1 MKELFLQFSTFN
13 GSLNGNRTVFV
24 GGEAPKGPE
33 QQVEQPKE
41 GDKKP
46 PESAES
52 AVRETKVEGAKAVKN
67 AKREVLRMEPIN
79 IEGRVQKPKQVMRMD
94 EVLIEGKVQ
103 KPKPLIRF
111 TEAEAGVI
119 QGKAPKQPM
128 RMEPLYVE
136 GKVQKPKPV
145 MRMDEIAITGRVEKT
160 TPNQE
165 QIGELSKQIQEE
177 FSKNPDL
184 ARQLIAQVKAVDA
197 VHPNPEDTKI
207 IANKVDDIL
216 VNFSTDQDPG
226 KTRNEISRFGID
238 VGYAIAQ
245 RNRKTGGGEVA
256 KK

>member
-1 MKELFLQFSTFN
+1 MKEHFLKFSTLN
-13 GSLNGNRTVFV
+13 GSLNGNRYIFA

-33 QQVEQPKE
+33 QQAEKPVDE
-41 GDKKP
+41 GKKA
-46 PESAES
+46 PENAES
-52 AVRETKVEGAKAVKN
+52 AVRETKVEGAKTVKN
-67 AKREVLRMEPIN
+67 AKREVMRMEPIN

-94 EVLIEGKVQ
+94 EIRIEGKVQ

-136 GKVQKPKPV
+136 GKIQKPKPV

-160 TPNQE
+160 SANQE
-165 QIGELSKQIQEE
+165 KIAELSKQIKEE

-184 ARQLIAQVKAVDA
+184 AKQLIAQVKAVDA
-197 VHPNPEDTKI
+197 VHPNPEDIKI
-207 IANKVDDIL
+207 IADKVDDIL
-216 VNFSTDQDPG
+216 VNFSTDKDPR
-226 KTRNEISRFGID
+226 KTRNEISRLGID

-245 RNRKTGGGEVA
+245 RNRKIGDTGIA